1 MRRREVAE
9 RLDQAVVDLGGDPGA
24 PGSIDDRLR
33 RLERTIAEAE
43 ADLADV
49 RAERDRLIESL
60 DELAVGVVLVSAGE
74 IVHRNDVARQYAAGR
89 ASDVLVEAAMDDVR
103 RAVRSDGPLRKTVRL
118 MGPPRRTLQLDGR
131 PTESGDVIVII
142 RDVSAQERL
151 DQVRRDFV
159 ANISHELKTPI
170 AALTLLAETLD
181 GETDPEIIGRL
192 SGRVLTEAHRAA
204 SIVEDL
210 LELSRVE
217 ADEAPDAT
225 RLRVGDLVDEA
236 KDLVRSAAESRGIR
250 VTLEVDHQL
259 VVRGD
264 RRQLVSALVNVLD
277 NAIRYSD
284 QGDRVAVLARLAGE
298 DAEIVVVDQGVGIP
312 EVDLDR
318 VFERFY
324 RVDRARS
331 RDRGGTGLGLSIVRH
346 VMDNHGG
353 VGSIASI
360 EGQGT
365 TVTLRLPGVRIAGTG
380 ADG

>member
-9 RLDQAVVDLGGDPGA
+9 RLDRAVVDLGGDPGVA
-24 PGSIDDRLR
+24 GSIEDRLG

-60 DELAVGVVLVSAGE
+60 DKLAVGVVVVSGGE
-74 IVHRNDVARQYAAGR
+74 IVHRNDVARRYAVGR

-103 RAVRSDGPLRKTVRL
+103 RAVRAEGPLRKTVRL
-118 MGPPRRTLQLDGR
+118 MGPPRRTLELDGR

-170 AALTLLAETLD
+170 AALTLLAETLED
-181 GETDPEIIGRL
+181 ETDPETVGRL
-192 SGRVLTEAHRAA
+192 SGRVLVEAHRAA
-204 SIVEDL
+204 NIVEDL

-217 ADEAPDAT
+217 SGEARDAA
-225 RLRVGDLVDEA
+225 RLRVEDLVDEA
-236 KDLVRSAAESRGIR
+236 NDLVRSASESRGVR
-250 VTLEVDHQL
+250 VALDVDHQL
-259 VVRGD
+259 VVQGD
-264 RRQLVSALVNVLD
+264 RRQLVSALVNVMD

-284 QGDRVAVLARLAGE
+284 QGDRVAVSARLAGE
-298 DAEIVVVDQGVGIP
+298 DAEIVVADEGVGIP
-312 EVDLDR
+312 KVDLDR

-346 VMDNHGG
+346 VMDNHAG
-353 VGSIASI
+353 VGTITSI

-365 TVTLRLPGVRIAGTG
+365 TVTLRLPGMRIAGAVAHG
-380 ADG
+380 